1 VRGHRPALVELAGL
15 RVGPDLDGSPRF
27 STVIRDGGPVDAT
40 TWRRML
46 LTDAELARG
55 VAPDQALRQLAE
67 LAHESLVVVYGVG
80 DAIVAQLTDALARFG
95 DGLVRVCDLTQVG
108 AFVCPGHF
116 EPSLREVASALG
128 LRTRLIRRAGPA
140 AELLARALPLMVDAV
155 RGLPPLLLEECR
167 DNADVLGW
175 PSVAPFRDAIAQ
187 SVGGQR
193 TALTPAN
200 RVAILLRQPWDL
212 QRVERP
218 ANQAPPRP
226 DEVRD
231 LLGPGGRVAELHPD
245 YEHRPEQIAM
255 AERVTQAFLDD
266 EVLLVEAG
274 TGVGKSLA
282 YLIPALLWAS
292 RTGQRVAVSTATKN
306 LQEQLVRKDIPFL
319 EKVLGFPFRATV
331 VKGRE
336 NYVCARKFAEAYER
350 ARGSMLTEDRLAALK
365 TLAWA
370 CLSPTRDLSSVGEA
384 RGGGLAA
391 GEHFAAAL
399 RSDGETCHRR
409 ACRFSTACAVERLR
423 RVALASDL
431 VILNHALLFATGPAT
446 GILPPFQRLVF
457 DEAHLVEDVCT
468 GFLGLA
474 FSARQCQRV
483 LNRLGHRG
491 DPLALLHRL
500 EADVQ
505 RSQEALANQIDPA
518 VLGELLSAV
527 ETAVASS
534 RALLDVASGL
544 ALELAG
550 RSEASRLRL
559 KPESF
564 AGEAGV
570 AFADAAEGLAGDLRL
585 VAGQA
590 RALAKRFEEA
600 GDELD
605 VADAQGYANEL
616 QGLAD
621 SLQEMASA
629 IEIIV
634 AQEDRGYVY
643 WADVERGDVELH
655 AAPIDVGP
663 LLADGI
669 LSEMKTVVLTSATL
683 TVEGDAGFFRQR
695 LGLDRLGEGRLAC
708 EVFPSSFD
716 YPSQAI
722 LAIPTDAPL
731 PTEDAW
737 FSYAVPAII
746 DLLVASQGRGLVL
759 FTARNMLERAYEA
772 CVGPLTA
779 AGIPV
784 LCQYRDGTRSALQA
798 ELIRDKASVLFATR
812 SFFAGVDVPGDA
824 LECVIL
830 TKLPFAVPT
839 DPVIQARCESL
850 QAEGVDA
857 MNDYYIPH
865 AIVTFR
871 QAFGRL
877 IRSRKDRGIIAV
889 LDRRLLSRPY
899 GRRFRAS
906 IPRCGEVLCETAGMV
921 ARVQR
926 FLSS

>member
-1 VRGHRPALVELAGL
+1 VRGHLSALVELAGT
-15 RVGPDLDGSPRF
+15 RVGPDVDGTLQF
-27 STVIRDGGPVDAT
+27 SAVIRDGGPIDAT

-55 VAPDQALRQLAE
+55 LAPEQALRQLAE
-67 LAHESLVVVYGVG
+67 LARGSLVVVYGVG
-80 DAIVAQLTDALARFG
+80 EAVVAQLADALSRFG
-95 DGLVRVCDLTQVG
+95 DGSTRLCDLTHVG

-116 EPSLREVASALG
+116 DPSLREVALALG
-128 LRTRLIRRAGPA
+128 LRTRLIRRAQPA
-140 AELLARALPLMVDAV
+140 AELLAQVLPLMADTV
-155 RGLPPLLLEECR
+155 GQLPPLLLEECR
-167 DNADVLGW
+167 DNADVLVW
-175 PSVAPFRDAIAQ
+175 PGFAPFRDVIARA
-187 SVGGQR
+187 VGGQR

-200 RVAILLRQPWDL
+200 RVTVLLRQPWDL
-212 QRVERP
+212 PRIERP

-226 DEVRD
+226 DEVRE
-231 LLGPGGRVAELHPD
+231 LLSPGGRVAELHPD

-255 AERVTQAFLDD
+255 AERVTRAFLDD

-350 ARGSMLTEDRLAALK
+350 ARNSMLTEDRLAALK

-370 CLSPTRDLSSVGEA
+370 CLSSNRDLSSVGEA

-409 ACRFSTACAVERLR
+409 ACRYNAACAVERLR

-431 VILNHALLFATGPAT
+431 LILNHALLFAAGPSTGV
-446 GILPPFQRLVF
+446 LPPFSRLVF

-468 GFLGLA
+468 EFLGLT

-505 RSQEALANQIDPA
+505 RSPEALANQIDPT
-518 VLGELLSAV
+518 VLGELLSSV
-527 ETAVASS
+527 EAAAASS
-534 RALLDVASGL
+534 RALVDLAS
-544 ALELAG
+544 ELTRELTG
-550 RSEASRLRL
+550 REEASRMRL

-564 AGEAGV
+564 AGEAGS
-570 AFADAAEGLAGDLRL
+570 AFAEAAVDLAGELRL
-585 VAGQA
+585 VSGQA
-590 RALAKRFEEA
+590 RGLAKRFEEA

-629 IEIIV
+629 VEIIV
-634 AQEDRGYVY
+634 AQEDGGYVY

-669 LSEMKTVVLTSATL
+669 LAEMKTVVLTSATL

-695 LGLDRLGEGRLAC
+695 LGLDRLGQGRLAC

-716 YPSQAI
+716 YPNQAI
-722 LAIPTDAPL
+722 LAVPTDAPL
-731 PTEDAW
+731 PTEDEW
-737 FSYAVPAII
+737 LSYTVRAII

-759 FTARNMLERAYEA
+759 FTARSVLERAYEA

-784 LCQYRDGTRSALQA
+784 LCQYRDGTRAALQA

-812 SFFAGVDVPGDA
+812 SFFAGVDVPGDS

-830 TKLPFAVPT
+830 TKLPFAVPS

-850 QAEGVDA
+850 EAEGIDA
-857 MNDYYIPH
+857 MSEYYIPQ

-877 IRSRKDRGIIAV
+877 IRSRKDRGVIAV

-906 IPRCGEVLCETAGMV
+906 IPQCGEVLCETAGMI

-926 FLSS
+926 FLRS